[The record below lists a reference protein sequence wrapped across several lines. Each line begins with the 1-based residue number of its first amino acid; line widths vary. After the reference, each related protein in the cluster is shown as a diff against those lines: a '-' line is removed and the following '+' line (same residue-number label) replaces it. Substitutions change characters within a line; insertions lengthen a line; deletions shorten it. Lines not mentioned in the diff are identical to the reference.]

1 MIERSHCLL
10 IALLLFF
17 FPAGLSP
24 AAAQEAFSLEAVP
37 ETETPSSPQSGVL
50 QDVTPEA
57 SSGEAAA
64 EGAPE
69 PIESLDPKI
78 QALKEEI
85 LELNAQLFRLQED
98 LLFPEDSSV
107 IVFLQVQGG
116 HYFTLDAVKLHLN
129 DTLVASHLYTD
140 REVAALNKGG
150 IQRLYQGNLK
160 SGEHELVAIF
170 SGVGPQQ
177 KDYKRAETI
186 KITKEKGASF
196 IKLIVRD
203 NVTIKQAEFSYET
216 WN

>member
-1 MIERSHCLL
+1 MRNAIMERSRRLFFCLL
-10 IALLLFF
+10 TLAVMVFPSGLKSLGAEEALQPLETASEP
-17 FPAGLSP
+17 PAEE
-24 AAAQEAFSLEAVP
+24 AAEAVAFEDP
-37 ETETPSSPQSGVL
+37 V
-50 QDVTPEA
+50 VEA
-57 SSGEAAA
+57 S
-64 EGAPE
+64 E

-85 LELNAQLFRLQED
+85 LELNAELFRLQED

-107 IVFLQVQGG
+107 VIFLSVQGG
-116 HYFTLDAVKLHLN
+116 HYFTLDSVKLHLN

-140 REVAALNKGG
+140 REVVALSKGG

-160 SGEHELVAIF
+160 SGAHQLVAIF

-186 KITKEKGASF
+186 QITKEKGATF

-203 NVTIKQAEFSYET
+203 DAIIKQAEFTYET